1 MANNIITSTLVKDL
15 AFGFSKENI
24 FTKLANSDYIDNFGE
39 NAGGFISGQTI
50 NVKQCGSPTVTTGLA
65 VAAQDI
71 VDRVLPVTISDS
83 DIYSVAFEVGS
94 LEEYTDLG
102 GRERFWNDYGQE
114 IVASLGAQVQKA
126 AAQVMQKS
134 AYLTPV
140 DTVAKFNASSFS
152 TIDPVE
158 DVVALADYQRLS
170 YQDRNMVTNSRDASS
185 LRKSLSNSFNDI
197 TNSDIQRRARIGNL
211 SGFDFY
217 QTPTIPK
224 HVAGTGA
231 GTAGVTVTALSAD
244 GLTLS
249 LAGLAAAATLKAGD
263 RISIPSVKLLNQIAK
278 DESDYG
284 LVVTVSADAVASGA
298 GAIDVVLSAPL
309 LATGPH
315 RNVSALPAAAA
326 SVEIYADRRS
336 NFAFTKQGLTMV
348 TLPMA
353 KIAGADSTV
362 VKDKDSGCWMHMTY
376 QGSATSGKNIMRVS
390 LLCAFAVFPE
400 YVIEYPVKS

>member
-1 MANNIITSTLVKDL
+1 M
-15 AFGFSKENI
+15 
-24 FTKLANSDYIDNFGE
+24 
-39 NAGGFISGQTI
+39 
-50 NVKQCGSPTVTTGLA
+50 
-65 VAAQDI
+65 
-71 VDRVLPVTISDS
+71 
-83 DIYSVAFEVGS
+83 
-94 LEEYTDLG
+94 
-102 GRERFWNDYGQE
+102 
-114 IVASLGAQVQKA
+114 
-126 AAQVMQKS
+126 
-134 AYLTPV
+134 
-140 DTVAKFNASSFS
+140 
-152 TIDPVE
+152 
-158 DVVALADYQRLS
+158 
-170 YQDRNMVTNSRDASS
+170 
-185 LRKSLSNSFNDI
+185 
-197 TNSDIQRRARIGNL
+197 
-211 SGFDFY
+211 
-217 QTPTIPK
+217 
-224 HVAGTGA
+224 
-231 GTAGVTVTALSAD
+231 
-244 GLTLS
+244 S